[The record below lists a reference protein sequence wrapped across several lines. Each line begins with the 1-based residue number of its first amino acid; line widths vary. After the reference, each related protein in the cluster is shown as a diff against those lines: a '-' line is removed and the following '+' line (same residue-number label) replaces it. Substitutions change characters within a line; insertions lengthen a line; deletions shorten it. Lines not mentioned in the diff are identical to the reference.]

1 MPATFSSDTLAI
13 DSIIGGRVPSA
24 ARKVTLLSGEA
35 NRVRG
40 SVLGRKATAGT
51 IAGAAQAGNTG
62 TGAISALTVGAAA
75 RIGRYRVVFIE
86 PGTNAGTFAVFGPD
100 GREVGNGTVPTAFAG
115 EINFTIA
122 DSVDFVSGDT
132 FNVDVTALTYKYLLS
147 AIAAVDGSQYPEAI
161 LAEDADATAGDVEA
175 LVYENGEYNVTQL
188 TFGTGHTA
196 ATTRDVLRQKGI
208 VLIDAQTIV
217 NP

>member
-1 MPATFSSDTLAI
+1 
-13 DSIIGGRVPSA
+13 
-24 ARKVTLLSGEA
+24 LSGEA

-51 IAGAAQAGNTG
+51 IVGAAQAGNTG
-62 TGAISALTVGAAA
+62 NGAISALTVGGAA

-86 PGTNAGTFAVFGPD
+86 PGTNLGTFAVFGPD
-100 GREVGNGTVPTAFAG
+100 GREVGNGVAGTAFAG

-122 DSVDFVSGDT
+122 DGATDFVSGDT
-132 FNVDVTALTYKYLLS
+132 FNIDVSALTYKYLLS
-147 AIAAVDGSQYPEAI
+147 AIAATDGSQYPEAI

-188 TFGTGHTA
+188 VFGTGHTA